1 MRPLI
6 GTLIISASCLAL
18 SPKEVRETSQCRL
31 VSRNRHTHQFDTV
44 EPGRIEVQE
53 KTITLHEPRRATS
66 FEAIE
71 GPILDP
77 VQTSNPR
84 RVWWIASDEVCVLD
98 PSAGRARS
106 AFRDAGLSGGGR
118 ISVVDGRV
126 VLKRIGMDSCLQ
138 FRATS
143 KGATYR
149 QIACPL
155 PSP

>member
-6 GTLIISASCLAL
+6 PILFFCVASLAVI
-18 SPKEVRETSQCRL
+18 PKEVRETSQCRL
-31 VSRNRHTHQFDTV
+31 VSHNRHTHQFDTV
-44 EPGRIEVQE
+44 EPGPIEVQG

-84 RVWWIASDEVCVLD
+84 RVWWIASDEVCVFD

-106 AFRDAGLSGGGR
+106 AFWDAGLSGSGR
-118 ISVVDGRV
+118 LSVVDGRV
-126 VLKRIGMDSCLQ
+126 VLKRIGIDSCLQ

-143 KGATYR
+143 KGAKRR
-149 QIACPL
+149 QVACPV
-155 PSP
+155 PPQ